1 VSQISPPIRILV
13 IAVLGLLA
21 AYMLLL
27 RPKDEVVPASP
38 TPAGNVA
45 TGKPAVSG
53 AGKIAEK
60 AKAAVDASNA
70 KSQETAETAGSE
82 GAAATPAAKPATKA
96 APAAKP
102 APVAATK
109 DGVSLAGL
117 PKSVAKPLAKDK
129 VLVLLF
135 WNNKSADDRAVRSQ
149 LRKVSRWDGMVAV
162 RAASIKDVSRYGRIT
177 RGADVSQSPTT
188 LVVDRNLKATP
199 LVGYFDTKSID
210 QAAFDALRNSGGYLK
225 AAYLEKVN
233 ETCAAIGN
241 DARFVARPN
250 SFGELGTWA
259 SSGKRVASRM
269 NTRFAAIKAPE
280 RFRGFKRATVA
291 DHKFLVSYYAD
302 WAAFL
307 GKRPTAS
314 RFMAGVAKFSG
325 RERQYKAV
333 AKKYNKR
340 MDDRNLVSCGAS
352 A

>member
-1 VSQISPPIRILV
+1 M
-13 IAVLGLLA
+13 IAVLGLLS

-27 RPKDEVVPASP
+27 RPKDEAIPPSP

-45 TGKPAVSG
+45 TGKPAVTG

-60 AKAAVDASNA
+60 AKEAVNASNA
-70 KSQETAETAGSE
+70 KSQETEETAGAESP
-82 GAAATPAAKPATKA
+82 AATAPATKP

-135 WNNKSADDRAVRSQ
+135 WNKDSSDDRAVRSQ
-149 LRKVSRWDGMVAV
+149 LRKVNRWDGMVAV
-162 RAASIKDVSRYGRIT
+162 RAASIKQVSKYGRIT

-188 LVVDRNLKATP
+188 LVVDRNLKVTP
-199 LVGYFDTKSID
+199 LVGYVDRQTID
-210 QAAFDALRNSGGYLK
+210 QTAFDALRNSGGYLK
-225 AAYLEKVN
+225 SAYLQKVN
-233 ETCAAIGN
+233 DTCAAIGN

-250 SFGELGTWA
+250 TFGELGGWA
-259 SSGKRVASRM
+259 TGGKRVATRM
-269 NTRFAAIKAPE
+269 NSKFAAIKAPK
-280 RFRGFKRATVA
+280 RFRSFKAATMR

-307 GKRPTAS
+307 GKKPTAS
-314 RFMAGVAKFSG
+314 RFLAGVRKFSG
-325 RERQYKAV
+325 RERQYAAV
-333 AKKYNKR
+333 SKKYNKR
-340 MDDRNLVSCGAS
+340 MDDRNLVACGSS

>member
-13 IAVLGLLA
+13 IAVVGLLA

-38 TPAGNVA
+38 TPVGNVA

-60 AKAAVDASNA
+60 AQGAVNASNA
-70 KSQETAETAGSE
+70 KSQETEQTAGSE
-82 GAAATPAAKPATKA
+82 GAATAPAAKV

-135 WNNKSADDRAVRSQ
+135 WNKRSADDRAVRSQ

-162 RAASIKDVSRYGRIT
+162 RAASINDVSRYGRIA
-177 RGADVSQSPTT
+177 RGADVAQSPTT
-188 LVVDRNLKATP
+188 LVVDRNLKVTS
-199 LVGYFDTKSID
+199 LVGYVDAQSID

-225 AAYLEKVN
+225 AAYLQKVN
-233 ETCAAIGN
+233 ETCTATGN

-259 SSGKRVASRM
+259 SGGKRVASRM
-269 NTRFAAIKAPE
+269 NTRFAAIKAPKK
-280 RFRGFKRATVA
+280 FRAFKRATVA